1 MGLPESISGLR
12 WRKAFTFKSWPSV
25 EESGVINTPNVGGPK
40 RKPEGKRPKMQ
51 FLEFLELGY
60 RAGWIMGLV
69 GGGDGGGQAE
79 NIQHEVV
86 NQTEMFRVKSYV

>member
-1 MGLPESISGLR
+1 MGLPESISGLQ
-12 WRKAFTFKSWPSV
+12 WRKAFTFKSRPRV
-25 EESGVINTPNVGGPK
+25 EESGVISTPDVGGPK
-40 RKPEGKRPKMQ
+40 CKPEGKPKVP

-79 NIQHEVV
+79 NILHEAVS
-86 NQTEMFRVKSYV
+86 QTEMFRVQSYV